1 MINCIMAGANTYKNE
16 SNEYA
21 LSYICEAD
29 NDRGGKRGEG
39 KKGGV
44 PTVIG
49 FLHKVACP

>member
-29 NDRGGKRGEG
+29 NDRGGKRGEE

-44 PTVIG
+44 VI
-49 FLHKVACP
+49 LQ